1 MNKTL
6 KRIFSLILS
15 VFLFV
20 TAFNL
25 PFNVSA
31 DTESDL
37 RNEIAKLQQ
46 QSKEIE
52 AEIARLKKDKD
63 NQAAVLAAVQKK
75 ISNTQAQINRCN
87 SEINS
92 INAKISENKAQIDNK
107 NAEIEQSKLTFKKR
121 LRAIYMSNKGNN
133 IQFLLGAESF
143 AQYLQLSQLT
153 SSVASHDKKMIDN
166 MVSIIKELEEKNK
179 ENDKLL
185 AEQVSVKNTILTAQ
199 KQLEKEEAEAQSIYN
214 SIYSEQKDAE
224 KDNETIE
231 AEIKQKTQYLNEIL
245 YGGAEHNSFVNT
257 VQGFIWPVP
266 SCMNITSYYG
276 ERWGTTHY
284 GIDISNGSIY
294 GKPIVAITDGTVYRT
309 YSACPHKTKS
319 SRCRCGSGWGNH
331 VGVNHGN
338 IDGSVYKAMYAH
350 MDTVAV
356 SNGQYVKQG
365 QILGYVGTTGDST
378 GYHLHFGLMKNDS
391 WVNPMSYFRKV
402 G

>member
-1 MNKTL
+1 MSKLL
-6 KRIFSLILS
+6 KRISLLFICLSLSLS
-15 VFLFV
+15 VFSTPL
-20 TAFNL
+20 
-25 PFNVSA
+25 SIKA
-31 DTESDL
+31 DTESSL
-37 RNEIAKLQQ
+37 RNEIAKLQEE
-46 QSKEIE
+46 SKKLE
-52 AEIARLKKDKD
+52 ADIARLKNEKKD
-63 NQAAVLAAVQKK
+63 QSAVLAAVQKK

-92 INAKISENKAQIDNK
+92 INAKISENNAQIDAK
-107 NAEIEQSKLTFKKR
+107 NAEIEQSKTTFKKR
-121 LRAIYMSNKGNN
+121 IRAIYMSNTGSS

-143 AQYLQLSQLT
+143 AEYLQLSQLT
-153 SSVASHDKKMIDN
+153 SSVSSHDKKMIEG
-166 MVSIIKELEEKNK
+166 MVSVIKELEKKNE

-185 AEQVSVKNTILTAQ
+185 AEQVSVKNTIQAAQ
-199 KQLEKEEAEAQSIYN
+199 KQLQAEENEAQAIYN
-214 SIYSEQKDAE
+214 SIYAEQKNAE
-224 KDNETIE
+224 QDNKEVE
-231 AEIKQKTQYLNEIL
+231 AQIKQKTQYLNEIL
-245 YGGAEHNSFVNT
+245 YGGAEHNSFINT
-257 VQGFIWPVP
+257 VEGFIWPVP

-309 YSACPHKTKS
+309 YTACPHKTKS

-331 VGVNHGN
+331 VGVNHGT
-338 IDGSVYKAMYAH
+338 IGGSVYKAMYAH

-356 SNGQYVKQG
+356 ANGQYVKQG
-365 QILGYVGTTGDST
+365 QVLGYVGTTGDST